1 MHDMCDVRRGICEI
15 NESQNEHF
23 VKKKKKDC

>member
-1 MHDMCDVRRGICEI
+1 MCDVRRGICEI